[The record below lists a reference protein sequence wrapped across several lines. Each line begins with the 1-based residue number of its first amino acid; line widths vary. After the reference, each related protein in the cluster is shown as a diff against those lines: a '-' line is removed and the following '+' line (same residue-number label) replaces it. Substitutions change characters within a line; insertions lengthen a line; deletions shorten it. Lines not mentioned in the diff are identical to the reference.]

1 MVELYCLDQVMWQ
14 FGYRKHISVDINT
27 SDVLHAIT
35 CKDKN
40 NDYDWLSRHN
50 AYVGM
55 HKGMRYL

>member
-1 MVELYCLDQVMWQ
+1 MRQ

-40 NDYDWLSRHN
+40 NDYD
-50 AYVGM
+50 
-55 HKGMRYL
+55 